1 MNLYRLEKMKIRLS
15 TYRRAVLGIFV
26 SLLAMGV
33 LCLFLGVAVPKFP
46 CISMEWRRICFLPV
60 GAGYSRFQ
68 QP

>member
-33 LCLFLGVAVPKFP
+33 LCLFLGGGGPEV
-46 CISMEWRRICFLPV
+46 
-60 GAGYSRFQ
+60 SRFQ